1 MTDYRVLAIEIETS
15 GGPNH
20 PHVSAI
26 HLADG
31 RRVPALRAMTN
42 LKYGVEGYDA
52 GTGNDDGAPVRT
64 VGPCSGCGQ
73 RYLRADDPTTGR
85 DRLLRLPV
93 RFTAP
98 DQLGSVAIGLAD
110 DRRLRYQ

>member
-15 GGPNH
+15 GGPNDS
-20 PHVSAI
+20 HVSAI

-52 GTGNDDGAPVRT
+52 GAGDHDEAPVRT
-64 VGPCSGCGQ
+64 VGPCSGCG
-73 RYLRADDPTTGR
+73 RSYLRADDPTTGR

-93 RFTAP
+93 RFIEP
-98 DQLGSVAIGLAD
+98 DQLRSVDVGLSQH
-110 DRRLRYQ
+110 RRLGYQ

>member
-1 MTDYRVLAIEIETS
+1 MTGHRVLAIEIETA

-20 PHVSAI
+20 PHVSAL

-31 RRVPALRAMTN
+31 RRIPARRAITN

-52 GTGNDDGAPVRT
+52 GSGDTDEAPLRT
-64 VGPCSGCGQ
+64 VGPCAGCGL

-93 RFTAP
+93 RLTEV
-98 DQLGSVAIGLAD
+98 DQLRSLELGLGVYD
-110 DRRLRYQ
+110 RLRYQ

>member
-20 PHVSAI
+20 PHVSAL
-26 HLADG
+26 HHADG

-52 GTGNDDGAPVRT
+52 GSGNSDEAPLRT
-64 VGPCSGCGQ
+64 VGPCAGCGL

-85 DRLLRLPV
+85 DRLLRLPI
-93 RFTAP
+93 RFSGP
-98 DQLGSVAIGLAD
+98 DQLRSLEVRLGD
-110 DRRLRYQ
+110 YERLRYQ

>member
-1 MTDYRVLAIEIETS
+1 MTDYRVTAIEIETS

-31 RRVPALRAMTN
+31 RRLPALRAMTN

-52 GTGNDDGAPVRT
+52 GTGEDNAPLRT
-64 VGPCSGCGQ
+64 VGPCSGCGRQ
-73 RYLRADDPTTGR
+73 YLRADDPITGR

-93 RFTAP
+93 RFAEP
-98 DQLGSVAIGLAD
+98 DQPRSDAVGLGAYP
-110 DRRLRYQ
+110 RLRYQ

>member
-15 GGPNH
+15 GGPND
-20 PHVSAI
+20 PHVSAM

-42 LKYGVEGYDA
+42 LKYGVERYDA
-52 GTGNDDGAPVRT
+52 GTGDDDGAPVRT
-64 VGPCSGCGQ
+64 VGPCSGCG
-73 RYLRADDPTTGR
+73 RSYLRADDPTTGR

-93 RFTAP
+93 RFNPP
-98 DQLGSVAIGLAD
+98 DQLRSVSIGLGD
-110 DRRLRYQ
+110 DRRLRYR

>member
-1 MTDYRVLAIEIETS
+1 MTVYRVIAIEIETS

-52 GTGNDDGAPVRT
+52 GSGDADEAPVRA

-73 RYLRADDPTTGR
+73 RYLRADDPATGR

-93 RFTAP
+93 RFSEP
-98 DQLGSVAIGLAD
+98 DQLRSVAVGLGEY
-110 DRRLRYQ
+110 RRLRYQ

>member
-1 MTDYRVLAIEIETS
+1 MTAYRVLAIEIETS

-20 PHVSAI
+20 PHVSAL

-42 LKYGVEGYDA
+42 VKYGVEGYYA
-52 GTGNDDGAPVRT
+52 GQDDDEGVPLRT
-64 VGPCSGCGQ
+64 VGPCSACGQ
-73 RYLRADDPTTGR
+73 HYLRADDPTTGR

-93 RFTAP
+93 RAEP
-98 DQLGSVAIGLAD
+98 DQLRSLTVGLGEY
-110 DRRLRYQ
+110 RRLRYQ

>member
-31 RRVPALRAMTN
+31 RRVPAPRAMTN
-42 LKYGVEGYDA
+42 LKYGVEGYGAGIGDDDA
-52 GTGNDDGAPVRT
+52 APLRT
-64 VGPCSGCGQ
+64 VGPCSGCGR
-73 RYLRADDPTTGR
+73 RYLRADDPSSGR

-93 RFTAP
+93 RVSEP
-98 DQLGSVAIGLAD
+98 DPLGSQAVGLGAH
-110 DRRLRYQ
+110 RRLRYE

>member
-1 MTDYRVLAIEIETS
+1 MTDYRVTAIEIETS

-52 GTGNDDGAPVRT
+52 GPGDDGAPLRT

-73 RYLRADDPTTGR
+73 QYLRADDPTTGR
-85 DRLLRLPV
+85 DRLLHLPV
-93 RFTAP
+93 RFSEP
-98 DQLGSVAIGLAD
+98 EQLRSVAVELGAY
-110 DRRLRYQ
+110 RRLRYR

>member
-1 MTDYRVLAIEIETS
+1 MTDYRVIAIEIETS

-26 HLADG
+26 HLGDG

-52 GTGNDDGAPVRT
+52 GSSHDDEAPLRT
-64 VGPCSGCGQ
+64 VGPCSACG
-73 RYLRADDPTTGR
+73 RSYLRAEDPATGR

-93 RFTAP
+93 RSSQP
-98 DQLGSVAIGLAD
+98 DQLRSVAVGLGD